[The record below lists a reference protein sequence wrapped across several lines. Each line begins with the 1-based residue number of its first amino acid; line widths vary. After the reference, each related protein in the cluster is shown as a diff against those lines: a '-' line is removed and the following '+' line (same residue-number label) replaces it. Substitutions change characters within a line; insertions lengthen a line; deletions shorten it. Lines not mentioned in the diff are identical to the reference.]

1 MKKRGNSR
9 IYKDFIKFALR
20 FLTFLYLCIILT
32 KLKTSVKPSHSLKTK
47 GEKNM
52 KSSKVLFITQ
62 AGVIAAIYVV
72 LTLLAASLN
81 LANGAIQVRFSEAL
95 TILPFLTP
103 AAIPGVTLG
112 CLISNIITGCHILDI
127 VFGTLATLIGALGS
141 YYIGRLF
148 KKSGNSLLRLA
159 APLPPIISNTL
170 IIPLILTFAYKFPDG
185 IPFLMLTVGIGEVLS
200 CMVLGL
206 ILLSPLLALKDR
218 LFNAKKA

>member
-1 MKKRGNSR
+1 
-9 IYKDFIKFALR
+9 
-20 FLTFLYLCIILT
+20 
-32 KLKTSVKPSHSLKTK
+32 
-47 GEKNM
+47 M

-62 AGVIAAIYVV
+62 AGVIAAIYVI

-112 CLISNIITGCHILDI
+112 CHILDI

-148 KKSGNSLLRLA
+148 KKSGNNLLRLA